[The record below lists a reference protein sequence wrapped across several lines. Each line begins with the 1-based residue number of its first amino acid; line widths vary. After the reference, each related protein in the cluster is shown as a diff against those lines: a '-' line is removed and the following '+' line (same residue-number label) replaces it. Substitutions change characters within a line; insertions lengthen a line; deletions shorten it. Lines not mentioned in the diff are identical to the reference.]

1 MDSEVQEGDKMIE
14 RFGFSD
20 DAVRVLRIRWNALK
34 ASGSEVEFACFED
47 FLRWCRGKW
56 DYGRQLTRNDPA
68 GPWSAENCRW
78 ITRSKDQSTI
88 SNMREIAQK
97 WDEIMEPIRKRYR
110 SQLLAAKREEGVFRY
125 EHPDLVRE
133 GIVFES
139 SCSV

>member
-1 MDSEVQEGDKMIE
+1 MPKIVEH
-14 RFGFSD
+14 FGFDD
-20 DAVRVLRIRWNALK
+20 DAVTVLRYRWNAMRD
-34 ASGSEVEFACFED
+34 SGDKVEWECFDD

-56 DYGRQLTRNDPA
+56 DYGRLLTRNDPA

-78 ITRSKDQSTI
+78 ITKSKDPSSLST
-88 SNMREIAQK
+88 MREIAMK

-133 GIVFES
+133 GIVFHAE
-139 SCSV
+139 C